1 MGIIAFSLQIYFD
14 FYGYSL
20 MAKGLGQLMGFSLPD
35 NFAHPYLSLSM
46 TEFWRRWHIT
56 LGSWFRDYIYI
67 PLGGNR
73 KGSLDTVRNLLIVWL
88 LTGFWHGASW
98 NFLLWGLTL
107 FLLIFIEKAGLGR
120 VLHRFPL
127 LGHLYMM
134 LAIPLNWLIF
144 AVTDLGQMKIYFLRL
159 FPFLAPHAEFSF
171 FSGDY
176 LKYGQI
182 YLVSMAAGLIFMTGL
197 PEKLYRRYKNS
208 FFTAAPLLAVFW
220 GCVYLMK
227 LGADD
232 PFLYF
237 RF

>member
-1 MGIIAFSLQIYFD
+1 MDGNHRLHLQIYFD

-73 KGSLDTVRNLLIVWL
+73 AGSLTMIRNLLIVWF

-98 NFLLWGLTL
+98 NFLLWGLAL

-120 VLHRFPL
+120 IL
-127 LGHLYMM
+127 
-134 LAIPLNWLIF
+134 
-144 AVTDLGQMKIYFLRL
+144 
-159 FPFLAPHAEFSF
+159 
-171 FSGDY
+171 
-176 LKYGQI
+176 
-182 YLVSMAAGLIFMTGL
+182 
-197 PEKLYRRYKNS
+197 
-208 FFTAAPLLAVFW
+208 
-220 GCVYLMK
+220 
-227 LGADD
+227 
-232 PFLYF
+232 
-237 RF
+237 